1 MKIFRSLDT
10 KTDPIASEMAF
21 CRPLF
26 DPGGR
31 ALNQRIYLIGAS
43 GAGVSTLGALL
54 AQQLGLP
61 HVDVDEH
68 YWHPSDPPFQQARPV
83 EQRLLGLKQALED
96 KPWVLSGSMDGWGDA
111 IIAQA
116 DWVLY
121 VDTPTPLRLQRIR
134 SRERQRFGP
143 RILPGGDMHT
153 QHLAFLEWAAAYDGG
168 SRAGRSRPRH
178 KEWLARLD
186 QPQGRIEGSGSMQQM
201 LDQALAIIT
210 GPC

>member
-1 MKIFRSLDT
+1 M
-10 KTDPIASEMAF
+10 
-21 CRPLF
+21 
-26 DPGGR
+26 
-31 ALNQRIYLIGAS
+31 NQRIYLIGAS

-186 QPQGRIEGSGSMQQM
+186 QPQGRIEGSGSMQKM

-210 GPC
+210 RPC